1 MRITF
6 HNSIIHVLDTS
17 LGHLILSSKGLTLE
31 EEIESFISKH
41 IEHFFE
47 SNEVSHAVFRQ
58 NGVFFKDIKNYTEE
72 AFYSFSCKIA
82 NQFFDYMLQEGAIK
96 KGDLMISSFTRNQD
110 DFLGII
116 KLNYKEAFV
125 HQMDEDGESIT
136 TKLVKERRIFSPNKI
151 DEALLINRK
160 TWEVWLLDKSKERY
174 LARLFE
180 VDDVLSIKEK
190 LLVIEQITNEVI
202 EEHFENPI
210 EAISTLKSTIAEHIF
225 EDSSVP
231 VEQVIKETFKDYK
244 DVEDICMQR
253 MEQCGMK
260 DEHIVLTNPKEAK
273 KYISHK
279 LKTNTGIEIKLPT
292 QMIHNTDFIEFVQES
307 NGTLSI
313 VIKNI
318 GEIVNQ

>member
-1 MRITF
+1 MSITF

-17 LGHLILSSKGLTLE
+17 IGHLILSSKSLTLE
-31 EEIESFISKH
+31 EEIECFMTKH

-58 NGVFFKDIKNYTEE
+58 DGAFLKDMKNYKEE
-72 AFYSFSCKIA
+72 NFYSFSCKVA
-82 NQFFDYMLQEGAIK
+82 NKFFEYMLKEGAIK
-96 KGDLMISSFTRNQD
+96 KGDLIVSSFTRNQD

-116 KLNYKEAFV
+116 KLNYKEAFA
-125 HQMDEDGESIT
+125 HQMDEDGDSIT
-136 TKLVKERRIFSPNKI
+136 TKLVKERRIFSTTKI
-151 DEALLINRK
+151 DEALLIDRK

-174 LARLFE
+174 LAHLFE
-180 VDDVLSIKEK
+180 IDDVLSTKEK
-190 LLVIEQITNEVI
+190 LVVMEQITNEVI
-202 EEHFENPI
+202 EEHFTNPV

-225 EDSSVP
+225 EESSVP
-231 VEQVIKETFKDYK
+231 VEKVIKETFKDYK
-244 DVEDICMQR
+244 DVEEICMQR

-260 DEHIVLTNPKEAK
+260 DEHIVLTNPKEGK

-292 QMIHNTDFIEFVQES
+292 QMIHDIDFIEFIQES

-313 VIKNI
+313 VLKNI